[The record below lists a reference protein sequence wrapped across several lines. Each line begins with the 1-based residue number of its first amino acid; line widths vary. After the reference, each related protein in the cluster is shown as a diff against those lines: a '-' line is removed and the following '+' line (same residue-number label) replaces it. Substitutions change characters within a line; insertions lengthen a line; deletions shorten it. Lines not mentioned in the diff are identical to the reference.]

1 MARRGDGLYL
11 RKHTWWLDF
20 IHEGRRHVVRI
31 GKNIS
36 RTVAG
41 EIAVTKRSDPER
53 RSWDRAEAEGLA
65 LRDGN
70 QDLPRVDKGE

>member
-11 RKHTWWLDF
+11 RGKVWYLDF
-20 IHEGRRHVVRI
+20 RHDGMRHVVKL

-41 EIAVTKRSDPER
+41 ASTMRSDSFIDPYFF
-53 RSWDRAEAEGLA
+53 STIHASQ
-65 LRDGN
+65 N
-70 QDLPRVDKGE
+70 C